1 MSMTKR
7 ERIIAA
13 VQRKEVDRIPL
24 TFRASKFLT
33 TMLMKHYGFEDPAD
47 FTGNRG
53 DFLQRIG
60 ADFWSSGSKVDKF
73 STFIP
78 SYRGEKPKPPYVDD
92 GTFFYTIGI
101 HAKPGNMASWDI
113 DYPNVGVDPP
123 LAAAGRPS
131 DIKSEFLLRR
141 LDDYDFKRMH
151 NKYRNVKPGELSAG
165 EDAIVCIGT
174 LSSLFMICCYL
185 RGMENFLA
193 DLACNRP
200 LAERLISEVGE
211 FCLEFNRRELEV
223 MGGQAEY
230 YGTWDDVAGQSGM
243 LFSPD
248 IFRKYFLPLYRRLI
262 AQNKKHGLFF
272 GWHVCGSVHE
282 VLPMMID
289 AGIDVFDVVQT
300 SARDMEI
307 ENVYRLYGGKV
318 CLHGG
323 LDVQKLLVEKSEGEV
338 RAEVRKIMD
347 LWGNRG
353 GVILAPSHETLPDTP
368 IGNVLAIYETVLSS

>member
-1 MSMTKR
+1 
-7 ERIIAA
+7 
-13 VQRKEVDRIPL
+13 
-24 TFRASKFLT
+24 
-33 TMLMKHYGFEDPAD
+33 
-47 FTGNRG
+47 
-53 DFLQRIG
+53 
-60 ADFWSSGSKVDKF
+60 
-73 STFIP
+73 
-78 SYRGEKPKPPYVDD
+78 
-92 GTFFYTIGI
+92 
-101 HAKPGNMASWDI
+101 
-113 DYPNVGVDPP
+113 
-123 LAAAGRPS
+123 
-131 DIKSEFLLRR
+131 
-141 LDDYDFKRMH
+141 
-151 NKYRNVKPGELSAG
+151 
-165 EDAIVCIGT
+165 
-174 LSSLFMICCYL
+174 MICCYL
-185 RGMENFLA
+185 RGMENFLT

-323 LDVQKLLVEKSEGEV
+323 LDVQKLLVEKSEEEV

-368 IGNVLAIYETVLSS
+368 IGNVLTIYETVLSS

>member
-1 MSMTKR
+1 MTKR
-7 ERIIAA
+7 ERVFAA
-13 VQRKEVDRIPL
+13 VRRREVDRVPL

-33 TMLMKHYGFEDPAD
+33 TLLMEHYGFENTCD
-47 FTGNRG
+47 FSGNREE
-53 DFLQRIG
+53 FLEITG
-60 ADFWSSGSKVDKF
+60 ADFWSSGSKVDKY

-78 SYRGEKPKPPYVDD
+78 VYKGEKPKSPYVDD

-101 HAKPGNMASWDI
+101 HAKPGNMESYDI

-123 LAAAGRPS
+123 LAELQTPS
-131 DIKSEFLLRR
+131 DIESGFLMKR
-141 LDDYDFKRMH
+141 LENYDFQAMH
-151 NKYRNVKPGELSAG
+151 NKYRVVSADELSG
-165 EDAIVCIGT
+165 RDDAIVSIGT

-185 RGMENFLA
+185 RGMETFLI
-193 DLACNRP
+193 DLAINRN
-200 LAERLISEVGE
+200 LAERLIGEVGD

-223 MGGQAEY
+223 MGDTADY
-230 YGTWDDVAGQSGM
+230 YGTWDDVAGQNGM

-248 IFRKYFLPLYRRLI
+248 LFKKYFLPLYRKLI
-262 AQNKKHGLFF
+262 DQNKKHGLVF

-307 ENVYRLYGGKV
+307 ENVYRLYGDKV

-323 LDVQKLLVEKSEGEV
+323 LDVQRLLVERSETDV
-338 RAEVRKIMD
+338 RAEVRKIVD

-368 IGNVLAIYETVLSS
+368 IGNVLAIYDTVLSR